1 MKKYKLSTIVVTV
14 ALLQSAVFADVLI
27 SGDIGVA
34 GNWSGGVLPTDPSDP
49 GIIDSS
55 NTGASRGTITN
66 STARSGL
73 AIKQT
78 GGELTFTGFGTSNF
92 DDVDYEITG
101 GTFASTSF
109 GHKILNGS
117 VFDINGGTVN
127 VVGFGMEGSS
137 TLNMSSGS
145 LNLNGDL
152 TTKTSVYNFS
162 GGTVSVGGDA
172 LKSWNTGTLNF
183 SGSTTFDVAGQFGV
197 NFWASSFAVNIGAG
211 NGSIS
216 NATLE
221 ADSMTIDWIT
231 GSDYSF
237 TASSILNGGSAAT
250 WEDLWT
256 AGQLTRDGTQSAT
269 FAEDFNVAGDTL
281 TVVPEPATL
290 GLVASAGVLLM
301 VFRRRMMK

>member
-1 MKKYKLSTIVVTV
+1 MVVV
-14 ALLQSAVFADVLI
+14 AACLLQSAALANTLNG
-27 SGDIGVA
+27 GDIGVA
-34 GNWSGGVLPTDPSDP
+34 GNWSGGVLPTNTLAP
-49 GIIDSS
+49 GIIDSN
-55 NTGASRGTITN
+55 NTGENQGILPGT
-66 STARSGL
+66 ASGL
-73 AIKQT
+73 AIQQT
-78 GGELTFTGFGTSNF
+78 GGELEFTGFGTSTF
-92 DDVDYEITG
+92 DDLNYEITD
-101 GTFASTSF
+101 GTFTSTSF

-127 VVGFGMEGSS
+127 VAGFGMEGSS

-145 LNLNGDL
+145 LNLTGNL
-152 TTKTSVYNFS
+152 TTKSSIWNFN

-172 LKSWNTGTLNF
+172 LTSWNNGTLNF
-183 SGSTTFDVAGQFGV
+183 SGDTTFDVTGQFGV